1 MLSQIVQGYET
12 NPWFASA
19 SNTALLDIYQ
29 GLYYRGHALVVP
41 DLPELKRTIL
51 RELHD
56 ANYAGHVGSERTIHN
71 VQRMYWWP
79 GMHTAIREYVRG
91 CQVCQ
96 QDKHLQHHP
105 AGKLMPLPIPSH
117 AWEYVTADRITSL
130 PKTKHGYTAILVVV
144 DRLTKMTHFMPCK
157 NESTAQ
163 DMARLFVDHVWKHHG
178 MPLFITTD
186 RGPEF
191 TNKFIASLCEIV
203 GTLHC
208 KSTAY
213 HPQSDGQTER
223 MNRILEDMLRHYV
236 NPKQNNWDELLSA
249 AEFFFFF
256 FFFFFFWVGETFI
269 TKMQ

>member
-1 MLSQIVQGYET
+1 M
-12 NPWFASA
+12 
-19 SNTALLDIYQ
+19 
-29 GLYYRGHALVVP
+29 P

-56 ANYAGHVGSERTIHN
+56 ANYAGHIGSERTIHS

-79 GMHTAIREYVRG
+79 GMHTAIREYVPG
-91 CQVCQ
+91 CQVWQ

-163 DMARLFVDHVWKHHG
+163 DMACLFVYHV
-178 MPLFITTD
+178 
-186 RGPEF
+186 
-191 TNKFIASLCEIV
+191 
-203 GTLHC
+203 
-208 KSTAY
+208 
-213 HPQSDGQTER
+213 
-223 MNRILEDMLRHYV
+223 
-236 NPKQNNWDELLSA
+236 
-249 AEFFFFF
+249 
-256 FFFFFFWVGETFI
+256 
-269 TKMQ
+269 